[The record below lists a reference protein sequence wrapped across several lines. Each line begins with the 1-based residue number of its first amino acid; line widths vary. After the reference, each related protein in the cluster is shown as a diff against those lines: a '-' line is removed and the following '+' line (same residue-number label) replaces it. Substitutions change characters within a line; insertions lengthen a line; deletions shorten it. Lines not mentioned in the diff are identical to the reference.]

1 MLSSRILV
9 VDDHESFR
17 RFVLS
22 MLEQRPE
29 YQVVGQAVDG
39 VDAIRQAHKLQPDL
53 VLLDIGLPEH
63 SGLQVSRHICFLP
76 LVPKTLF
83 LSQESSPD
91 MVTEAMRS
99 GALGYVHKM
108 RAKSDLLPAIET
120 VLKGEI
126 FVSSSL
132 RFSLCEGCAEH
143 LTNYH
148 KAKSKWDE
156 IRAQLSA
163 AAAQEKDLF
172 ERLLARSKISSVECE
187 QHRKLYLGHVRCH
200 GFA

>member
-9 VDDHESFR
+9 VDDHESYR

-22 MLEQRPE
+22 MLEQRPA

-39 VDAIRQAHKLQPDL
+39 VDAIRQAHALQPDL
-53 VLLDIGLPEH
+53 VLLDMGLPELN
-63 SGLQVSRHICFLP
+63 GLQVSRHIRFLP
-76 LVPKTLF
+76 VIPKTLF

-91 MVTEAMRS
+91 VVTEAMRS
-99 GALGYVHKM
+99 GALGYVHKLC
-108 RAKSDLLPAIET
+108 AGCDLLPANGT

-132 RFSLCEGCAEH
+132 TFSLCVGCAAH

-148 KAKSKWDE
+148 KAKSEWNE
-156 IRAQLSA
+156 IKVQLHA
-163 AAAQEKDLF
+163 AAALEKDISQ
-172 ERLLARSKISSVECE
+172 RLLARSKILFAECE
-187 QHRKLYLGHVRCH
+187 EHR
-200 GFA
+200 